1 MIILDTN
8 VCSELLKPTP
18 NHVVVA
24 WIRSLKEIPRL
35 TVISRAELLSGV
47 ALLPDG
53 ERKDRLNRG
62 IKRVL
67 APLGDCLPVNSIAAD
82 YYATII
88 AKRHRVGRPISG
100 FDALIAA
107 IVKVHNAT
115 LATRNVKD
123 FQDLDLE
130 IINPWETRQN

>member
-18 NHVVVA
+18 NPTVLT
-24 WIRSLKEIPRL
+24 WLQSLSETPRT
-35 TVISRAELLSGV
+35 TVITRAELLSGV

-53 ERKDRLNRG
+53 ERKARLDKG
-62 IKRVL
+62 IKQIL
-67 APLGDCLPVNSIAAD
+67 SPLGDCLPVNSMAAD

-88 AKRHRVGRPISG
+88 AKRHRIGHPISG

-107 IVKVHNAT
+107 ITKVHDAT
-115 LATRNVKD
+115 LATRNIKD
-123 FQDLDLE
+123 FQYLDLE
-130 IINPWETRQN
+130 IINPWDTRLN